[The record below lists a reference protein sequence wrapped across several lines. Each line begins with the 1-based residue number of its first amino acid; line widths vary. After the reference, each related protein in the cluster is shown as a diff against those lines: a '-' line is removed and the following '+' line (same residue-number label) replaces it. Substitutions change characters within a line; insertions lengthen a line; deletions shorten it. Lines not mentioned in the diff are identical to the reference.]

1 MGDIDHS
8 TKAKFTSLT
17 QKLVEL
23 SKKHSNIQMAFSL
36 GAEDM
41 LLLHT
46 IESNKLPIE
55 MFFLDTGRMHEES
68 YSFLH
73 DTISSYQTKIKIY
86 CPEASAIENLI
97 NENGPNGFYQS
108 VDARKKCCKVRK
120 VLPLQRALKNADC
133 WITGQRREQSV
144 TRASL
149 LEEELDTA
157 HGIMK
162 FNPLALWTNTEIWHY
177 LNQFKIKTHPLH
189 QQNMP
194 SIGCQPCTRAITQG
208 EDERAGRWW
217 WENPDVKECGL
228 HQS

>member
-1 MGDIDHS
+1 
-8 TKAKFTSLT
+8 
-17 QKLVEL
+17 
-23 SKKHSNIQMAFSL
+23 
-36 GAEDM
+36 
-41 LLLHT
+41 
-46 IESNKLPIE
+46 

-73 DTISSYQTKIKIY
+73 ATISSHQTKIEVY

-97 NENGPNGFYQS
+97 NENGPNGFYKS
-108 VDARKKCCKVRK
+108 VDARKKCCEVRK
-120 VLPLQRALKNADC
+120 VFPLQRALKNADC
-133 WITGQRREQSV
+133 WVTGQRREQSV

-162 FNPLALWTNTEIWHY
+162 FNPLASWTKTEIWHC

-189 QQNMP
+189 QKNMP
-194 SIGCQPCTRAITQG
+194 SIGCQPCTRPITQG

-217 WENPDVKECGL
+217 WENPEVKECGL